1 MGLLYS
7 GSSVYKLMALF
18 ILTVA
23 QNGLFVFQNS
33 AASFDFVDD
42 DTIPVPKHG
51 TVSGYVFRYMAVL
64 C

>member
-1 MGLLYS
+1 M
-7 GSSVYKLMALF
+7 YKLMALF

>member
-7 GSSVYKLMALF
+7 GSSEYKLMALF

-23 QNGLFVFQNS
+23 PNGLFLFQNS
-33 AASFDFVDD
+33 AASFDYLDND
-42 DTIPVPKHG
+42 PIPVPKHG